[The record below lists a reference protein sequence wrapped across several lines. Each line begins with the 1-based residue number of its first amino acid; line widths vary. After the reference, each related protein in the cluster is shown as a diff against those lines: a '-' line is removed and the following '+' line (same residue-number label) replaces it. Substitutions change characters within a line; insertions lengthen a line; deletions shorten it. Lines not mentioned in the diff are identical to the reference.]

1 MIGLDWTGVE
11 VRCLREAML
20 CDYSKFAERIGCS
33 ERAVGKWESKG
44 LHANLQ
50 PSSKRQL
57 EDAYKRLDPA
67 ECQRFESAL
76 AGAGRIPAAAPLP
89 ARTRVV
95 LAPDRPADLLSA
107 VDSVRLV
114 VDQTLAQCTVSPARV
129 SLLDERVAQRI
140 HEYTAMPPATAL
152 ARIAPDLLEVQTI
165 AAERQP
171 ATVQARLSEQSA
183 VLGLLTADALMKLG
197 EIDRA
202 SYWFGT
208 ARLAAD
214 DTPNLRL
221 RARVRAQHAMLP
233 YYYGDV
239 ATSVSLARKAQAILS
254 DTTSDEA
261 ALAAAAEARALA
273 RLGDRQ
279 GAELAMNKA
288 QRLTDALEN
297 SVGDEAFRF
306 NTKRLMLYMS
316 GTLTYM
322 GHTTRARRVQDEA
335 LRLYKATSVV
345 IDPALIH
352 LDAAVGYAVDGSV
365 EDGCQLAADVLE
377 SLPSEHRTRIVMT
390 RGRDV
395 LDALPASRQPSPAV
409 GELRELLSA
418 DVAS

>member
-107 VDSVRLV
+107 VDGVRLV

-129 SLLDERVAQRI
+129 SLLDERVAQRV

-288 QRLTDALEN
+288 QRTH
-297 SVGDEAFRF
+297 R
-306 NTKRLMLYMS
+306 
-316 GTLTYM
+316 
-322 GHTTRARRVQDEA
+322 RARELRRRRGIPVQ
-335 LRLYKATSVV
+335 
-345 IDPALIH
+345 H
-352 LDAAVGYAVDGSV
+352 QAVDAVHVWNTDLHG
-365 EDGCQLAADVLE
+365 A
-377 SLPSEHRTRIVMT
+377 HHTRPT
-390 RGRDV
+390 RPR
-395 LDALPASRQPSPAV
+395 
-409 GELRELLSA
+409 
-418 DVAS
+418 